1 MGTCQPILM
10 TAISAGLA
18 LVPLALAMGQPGS
31 EIQAPMAVVI
41 LCGLISSTALN
52 MLVLPAIYLR
62 IAGGDASKQKG
73 ARDARRDDADGHVPA
88 ALP

>member
-1 MGTCQPILM
+1 MRQASEERVVPILM
-10 TAISAGLA
+10 TAISAALA
-18 LVPLALAMGQPGS
+18 LMPLAFAMGQPGS

-62 IAGGDASKQKG
+62 AAGGDMLN
-73 ARDARRDDADGHVPA
+73 R
-88 ALP
+88 